1 MSFGRSVGADQPIN
15 ERSVLVD
22 SSDDSA
28 YPLTIPGCRHSVSPR
43 GSRQADQVDSRPF
56 VLSEPRTEARRAYR
70 FMQASADMITSM
82 DSEMVAAP
90 GTSRVGVMM
99 RLSMPLR
106 DGLQRRLTESAPVT
120 MNGYLEALVLRD
132 IASSDLS
139 FEVFRA
145 PTTPARG
152 VMGRGRPTTG
162 PRSLILLRVE
172 SAVRELIHQRAEAL
186 GLRLNVYLES
196 LVSQDISAAPAPKEA
211 VVLDQSA

>member
-1 MSFGRSVGADQPIN
+1 M
-15 ERSVLVD
+15 D
-22 SSDDSA
+22 SSYDTA
-28 YPLTIPGCRHSVSPR
+28 YPITSTGCRHSVSHF
-43 GSRQADQVDSRPF
+43 GDLQADPVDSRPS
-56 VLSEPRTEARRAYR
+56 VTPEPRSGARRAYR

-106 DGLQRRLTESAPVT
+106 EGLQRRLAENAPVT
-120 MNGYLEALVLRD
+120 MNGFLEALVLRD
-132 IASSDLS
+132 LAASDPT
-139 FEVFRA
+139 FDVFRA

-152 VMGRGRPTTG
+152 AMGRGRPTTG

-172 SAVRELIHQRAEAL
+172 SAVSESIHQRADAL

-196 LVSQDISAAPAPKEA
+196 LVSQDISAATAAKEA
-211 VVLDQSA
+211 IALDQTA